1 MCNDRTH
8 QYVHAA
14 VGKVVAM
21 KVKQYQFWRTS
32 IVQSISQ
39 CLANDS
45 SNQLLI
51 GNISPKTV
59 WFCFPATL
67 GPRYLV
73 SEINTIAPI
82 PSALAFADLKPYNL
96 TKCRNPLAT
105 LHGQLDCRLLYKPDE
120 SYSCKSPDLCWDD
133 NSQGPLHQS
142 QVCLNPA

>member
-14 VGKVVAM
+14 IGKVVAM
-21 KVKQYQFWRTS
+21 KVKQYQFWGTS

-59 WFCFPATL
+59 WFLFP
-67 GPRYLV
+67 
-73 SEINTIAPI
+73 
-82 PSALAFADLKPYNL
+82 
-96 TKCRNPLAT
+96 
-105 LHGQLDCRLLYKPDE
+105 
-120 SYSCKSPDLCWDD
+120 SYTRPKISCE
-133 NSQGPLHQS
+133 
-142 QVCLNPA
+142 